1 MRTSIAAAALLLI
14 TLATR
19 LCHLNIVWVEEAYPA
34 AAAIQMFEHGKTIYR
49 DFVFDKPPGA
59 AYFYRLFNAR
69 TGWPLRIA
77 GTIFVLLC
85 AALTYLTI
93 RRLWG
98 DASEASALTGAALM
112 IFSLTFDHPAA
123 IMAIAPDLLMLLPHL
138 LALCLVVANRPV
150 LAGLACGIAF
160 WINPKAVFVTASC
173 ILWTRSPAL
182 AIAAVC
188 SSAALILPFWNGWY
202 EQVWQWGRAYSADP
216 PSAAPL
222 WEGMKQTG
230 SWIWFHLALVV
241 AACVALWKSEPTRNS
256 RWTWLAMIGLAFA
269 AVTLGLRFSPRY
281 FFQIL
286 PLFVILAARGL
297 AILPAKARTAIL
309 LLLLIPAIRFGRQY
323 PTLALDVLKHR
334 DHEWNQLALFYD
346 SREIAGTLQ
355 AAARAK
361 DTLFVWGYRP
371 DILMLTRMP
380 LGAPYL
386 DSQPLNGV
394 LADRHLTASRP
405 SIAISSQAAKPIEAT
420 FVVDGLGLLN
430 PALAFPQKANYLE
443 LTRTK
448 YSILYRR
455 IQ

>member
-34 AAAIQMFEHGKTIYR
+34 AAAIQMSEHGKAIYR

-59 AYFYRLFNAR
+59 AYFYRLFDACA
-69 TGWPLRIA
+69 GWPLRIA

-85 AALTYLTI
+85 AALAYLAI
-93 RRLWG
+93 RHLWG
-98 DASEASALTGAALM
+98 ATNDTAAITGAALM
-112 IFSLTFDHPAA
+112 VFSLTFDHPAA

-138 LALCLVVANRPV
+138 LALYLVAANRPV
-150 LAGLACGIAF
+150 LAGLACGVAF
-160 WINPKAVFVTASC
+160 WINPKAVFVIAGC
-173 ILWTRSPAL
+173 ILWTRSPMLAVVAL
-182 AIAAVC
+182 A
-188 SSAALILPFWNGWY
+188 SSAALIVPFWNGWY
-202 EQVWQWGRAYSADP
+202 EQVWLWGRAYSADP
-216 PSAAPL
+216 PGAAPI
-222 WEGMKQTG
+222 WEGLKQTG
-230 SWIWFHLALVV
+230 SWIGFHLTLVV
-241 AACVALWKSEPTRNS
+241 AAGVALWKAESQDR
-256 RWTWLAMIGLAFA
+256 RWIWLTMLALAFTGVA
-269 AVTLGLRFSPRY
+269 LGLRFYPRY
-281 FFQIL
+281 YFQVL
-286 PLFVILAARGL
+286 PLSVILAARGL
-297 AILPAKARTAIL
+297 TALPSKARIAVL

-323 PTLALDVLKHR
+323 PTLAVDVLKHR

-355 AAARAK
+355 TVARAR

-394 LADRHLTASRP
+394 LADRHLTASKP
-405 SIAISSQAAKPIEAT
+405 SVAISAQATKPIEAT

-430 PALAFPQKANYLE
+430 PGLAFPQRTNYVE
-443 LTRTK
+443 VTRTK